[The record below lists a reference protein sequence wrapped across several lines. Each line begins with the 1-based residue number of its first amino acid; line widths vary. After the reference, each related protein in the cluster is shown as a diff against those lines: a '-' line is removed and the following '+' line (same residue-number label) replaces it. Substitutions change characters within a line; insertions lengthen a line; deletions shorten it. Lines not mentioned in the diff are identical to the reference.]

1 MRAHRLAMTAL
12 VAAIL
17 TPAALY
23 AQNKNAAAQ
32 PAKPAPAMS
41 VDDFMTPQE
50 AEAIGITSMT
60 PAQREAFERWLDRYT
75 ATVAR
80 VAKREPAAAPATR
93 QAQERPAHHPN
104 SYLRNG
110 AKIAELLNGGDFVR
124 LEDGSVWEI
133 YASDRV
139 ATVNWKTGSL
149 VIVRERNIAINSG
162 GDIYDMLLMNGEAGT
177 TATARFRGVGKPEE
191 MEADSQ

>member
-17 TPAALY
+17 TPAALC
-23 AQNKNAAAQ
+23 AQNKNGAAQ
-32 PAKPAPAMS
+32 PTKPAPAMS
-41 VDDFMTPQE
+41 VDDF
-50 AEAIGITSMT
+50 MT

-80 VAKREPAAAPATR
+80 VAKREPASHPMPR
-93 QAQERPAHHPN
+93 QAQDRPMHHQN
-104 SYLRNG
+104 TYLRNG
-110 AKIAELLNGGDFVR
+110 AKVAELLNGGDFVR

-133 YASDRV
+133 YATDRV
-139 ATVNWKTGSL
+139 ATVNWKTGNT

-162 GDIYDMLLMNGEAGT
+162 GDTYDMLLVNGEAGT
-177 TATARFRGVGKPEE
+177 SATARFRGVGKPDE